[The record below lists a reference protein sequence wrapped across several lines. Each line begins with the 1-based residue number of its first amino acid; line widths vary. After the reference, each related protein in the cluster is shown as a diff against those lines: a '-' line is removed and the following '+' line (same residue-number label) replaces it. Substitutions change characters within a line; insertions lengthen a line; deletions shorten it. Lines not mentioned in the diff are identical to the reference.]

1 MSSRTGRPPLANP
14 KTERIT
20 LRVTPD
26 DKSEIMEYSKK
37 SKKGLLELL
46 KIGIDTA
53 KKKK

>member
-1 MSSRTGRPPLANP
+1 MSSRTGRPPLDNP
-14 KTERIT
+14 KSERIT

-26 DKSEIMEYSKK
+26 EKSEIMKYSKE

-46 KIGIDTA
+46 KIGVDAA